1 MSGAGLLR
9 AGAKKENCH
18 EEDVCMLDD
27 PHLPLLDSGDGEKEN
42 ALNQFV
48 GKKTPGGRRKLLTT
62 LAGVITDDKC
72 AGKHK
77 GMDKDDAACVR
88 ACVKR
93 GANFAIVADGKLYI
107 LSGKSTELGALAGQK
122 ASVSGDLKGNILT
135 VSSVEAAK

>member
-1 MSGAGLLR
+1 M
-9 AGAKKENCH
+9 
-18 EEDVCMLDD
+18 
-27 PHLPLLDSGDGEKEN
+27 
-42 ALNQFV
+42 
-48 GKKTPGGRRKLLTT
+48 RKMFACLTILTCLCSIPAMAATTT